1 MGQRWNLASFGIN
14 GAGDGL
20 GMRLHVAGTSFVPN
34 YKIIMN
40 KPGLFTDCLI
50 LISAQ

>member
-1 MGQRWNLASFGIN
+1 MGQRWNLASFGKN

-20 GMRLHVAGTSFVPN
+20 GMRLAGTSFVPN
-34 YKIIMN
+34 YKMIMN